1 MSSVAQAALL
11 MNKKSMGVA
20 LLLTFFFGP
29 LGLFYSSVIGGVV
42 MLFVGGAVMVF
53 TAGFGAVL
61 VWPICMIWAGVATSA
76 HNKRLLAGMMQ

>member
-1 MSSVAQAALL
+1 MSTVAQAALL

-42 MLFVGGAVMVF
+42 MLVFGGAIIVF
-53 TAGFGAVL
+53 TAGIGAVL

-76 HNKRLLAGMMQ
+76 HNKRLLASMMS